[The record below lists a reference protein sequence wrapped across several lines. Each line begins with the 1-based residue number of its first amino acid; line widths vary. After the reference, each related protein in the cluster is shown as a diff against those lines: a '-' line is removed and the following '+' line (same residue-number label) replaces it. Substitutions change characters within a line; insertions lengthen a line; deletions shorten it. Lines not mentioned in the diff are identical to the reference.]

1 MKYIYFII
9 FITLIFLLYVEYSVG
24 NVIYRVT
31 SDGSRKIV
39 FNHIVY
45 FLIEPLT
52 NLFLWNLKVLDL
64 NYIFIL
70 TLSTIIYQNIIVKNL
85 NQ

>member
-9 FITLIFLLYVEYSVG
+9 FITLIFLFYVEYSVG

-31 SDGSRKIV
+31 SDGSKKII
-39 FNHIVY
+39 FNRIVY

-52 NLFLWNLKVLDL
+52 NPFLWNLKVLDL